1 MEVFFKSKGPFVFV
15 IAGTRS
21 VGVLYCSTAFSESPN
36 PEERIKS
43 VSRPRISDVKKLQ
56 LSCAEERTFEKIG
69 PPQLRFWIVEDASS
83 FPTESSTPLMNW
95 TDSGAENLRAIS
107 SASLITTGRGV

>member
-1 MEVFFKSKGPFVFV
+1 MEFFIVAPLFLE
-15 IAGTRS
+15 I
-21 VGVLYCSTAFSESPN
+21 PN
-36 PEERIKS
+36 PVQRMGEPYSHRILYA
-43 VSRPRISDVKKLQ
+43 RISCNLHVEQQNALKGI
-56 LSCAEERTFEKIG
+56 EI
-69 PPQLRFWIVEDASS
+69 PQLRFGITDDASS